1 MSLLQYGFKR
11 QRINDSSSQ
20 ENEQNSKN
28 SQENLKNSNMKNK
41 FVTEGATNIS
51 KKSAVKEHVKCKDH
65 IEAEKLETT
74 RIQMESLQN
83 QIFSSD
89 ANARHIIIIMRAV
102 YFLSKKD
109 LPLQLLPS
117 IIEIMKESG
126 TPHISDGS
134 ITYTNEISGHEFLM
148 VIAKTI
154 EDKIWNVYFSYVA
167 KNGTFKTHFLCLL
180 PLTDYDAESITQ
192 VLINIFKKKGIL
204 SKLVAFASD
213 GASVMLGKDEGVAAK
228 LSRVCT
234 YPLIVNDCVAH
245 KLALACKD
253 PRDSEDLLCFSDNE
267 LEDLLKY
274 YEYPNIHNNIQSTA
288 LFDVNKCRQEWVGF
302 KMVVI
307 NNLFSKDINIILP
320 LLIQDYSDIFPNII
334 KLIQLIYC
342 ISFSSVEYER
352 DFSRQNQIKTKNR
365 NSLATDTLD
374 MLMRVSLEGPESS
387 KFDYDRAY
395 IIWKSQ
401 KRRTSINK

>member
-1 MSLLQYGFKR
+1 IKTFK
-11 QRINDSSSQ
+11 IKWLSEFSWLHYDD
-20 ENEQNSKN
+20 K
-28 SQENLKNSNMKNK
+28 KMFCIICVKHKMKNK

-154 EDKIWNVYFSYVA
+154 EDKIWS
-167 KNGTFKTHFLCLL
+167 
-180 PLTDYDAESITQ
+180 E
-192 VLINIFKKKGIL
+192 L
-204 SKLVAFASD
+204 SNAVAF
-213 GASVMLGKDEGVAAK
+213 GIMIEKKVLHRKDEGVVVK

-234 YPLIVNDCVAH
+234 YPLIVNHCVAH
-245 KLALACKD
+245 RLALACKD
-253 PRDSEDLLCFSDNE
+253 ARKEIEIYKEAELLVKKIYDYFKNSCSHIQQLKEIQNFLDCPILKIKRLYEIRWLAWYNAIKNICYEPSFTEQNYDELLMDIYIYSTSIISELKQQFPNRLLFSSMKILNLREWPRDSEDLLCFGDNE

-274 YEYPNIHNNIQSTA
+274 Y
-288 LFDVNKCRQEWVGF
+288 
-302 KMVVI
+302 
-307 NNLFSKDINIILP
+307 
-320 LLIQDYSDIFPNII
+320 
-334 KLIQLIYC
+334 
-342 ISFSSVEYER
+342 
-352 DFSRQNQIKTKNR
+352 
-365 NSLATDTLD
+365 
-374 MLMRVSLEGPESS
+374 
-387 KFDYDRAY
+387 
-395 IIWKSQ
+395 
-401 KRRTSINK
+401 